1 MNFDNSFP
9 RRVALA
15 RNSLG
20 LTQAELA
27 KKVGVVHR
35 QIAAYEG
42 GEARPR
48 DKVLNNLAAVLG
60 TSSDWLKCG
69 VGDGPNISNMR
80 KTVTVRE
87 IPLLSWVQAISIAAD
102 DSTLDGSISDFI
114 PAPIGAGEKAF
125 AITILGNSMDSPS
138 GLSFPEGT
146 IVCFDPDVE
155 VKNGDFVLC
164 SQLDGEATFKQLIFD
179 QGKRYLRP
187 LNREYMN
194 CEIDESC
201 KIIAV
206 AIHSQMDLRGY
217 KNHEPQ
223 PIINS
228 DNELLAPITKGQLKE
243 TLELMFESLKKDFHL
258 IPKDSKFDTL
268 LTRVDK
274 ESRDK

>member
-20 LTQAELA
+20 MTQAELA

-42 GEARPR
+42 GEAKPR

-69 VGDGPNISNMR
+69 IGDGPSISNMR

-87 IPLLSWVQAISIAAD
+87 IPLLSWIQAISITDD

-114 PAPIGAGEKAF
+114 PAPIGAGERSF
-125 AITILGNSMDSPS
+125 AITILGNSMDAPS
-138 GLSFPEGT
+138 GLSFPDGMV
-146 IVCFDPDVE
+146 VCFDPDVSP
-155 VKNGDFVLC
+155 KDGDFVLC
-164 SQLDGEATFKQLIFD
+164 ALENYEATFKQLIFD
-179 QGKRYLRP
+179 QGKMFLQP
-187 LNREYMN
+187 LNDFFMN
-194 CEIDESC
+194 IEVGEDC

-206 AIHSQMDLRGY
+206 AIHSQIDLRSIRHS
-217 KNHEPQ
+217 KRHSKHSEWAAVEQ
-223 PIINS
+223 W
-228 DNELLAPITKGQLKE
+228 DEHVPITPFNESE
-243 TLELMFESLKKDFHL
+243 TLSKRISEIENKLDKILISLKK
-258 IPKDSKFDTL
+258 
-268 LTRVDK
+268 
-274 ESRDK
+274 

>member
-48 DKVLNNLAAVLG
+48 EKVLNNLAAVLG

-69 VGDGPNISNMR
+69 IGDGPSISNMR

-87 IPLLSWVQAISIAAD
+87 IPLLSWVQAISIADD

-114 PAPIGAGEKAF
+114 PAPLGAGERAF
-125 AITILGNSMDSPS
+125 AIEISGNSMDSPS
-138 GLSFPEGT
+138 GVSFPQGA
-146 IVCFDPDVE
+146 IVCFDPDIDA
-155 VKNGDFVLC
+155 KSGDFVLC
-164 SQLDGEATFKQLIFD
+164 SLNYAATFKQLIFD
-179 QGKRYLRP
+179 QGKMFLKP
-187 LNREYMN
+187 LNNSFMN
-194 CEIDESC
+194 IEVDENC

-206 AIHSQMDLRGY
+206 AIHSQMDLRSIRHS
-217 KNHEPQ
+217 KHSEWAAIEHWDEHT
-223 PIINS
+223 PIS
-228 DNELLAPITKGQLKE
+228 PFNESENLSKRISEIENKLDKILI
-243 TLELMFESLKKDFHL
+243 SLKK
-258 IPKDSKFDTL
+258 
-268 LTRVDK
+268 
-274 ESRDK
+274 

>member
-48 DKVLNNLAAVLG
+48 EKVLNNLAAVLG
-60 TSSDWLKCG
+60 ASSDWLKCG

-87 IPLLSWVQAISIAAD
+87 IPLLSWIQAISIADD

-138 GLSFPEGT
+138 GLSFPAGT
-146 IVCFDPDVE
+146 IVCFDPE
-155 VKNGDFVLC
+155 IEAKNGDFVLY
-164 SQLDGEATFKQLIFD
+164 SLNYEATFKQLIFD
-179 QGKRYLRP
+179 QGRMFLKP
-187 LNREYMN
+187 LNNSFMN
-194 CEIDESC
+194 IEVDENC

-206 AIHSQMDLRGY
+206 AIHSQMDLRGIRHN
-217 KNHEPQ
+217 NHDQWAAVEHWDEHS
-223 PIINS
+223 PI
-228 DNELLAPITKGQLKE
+228 K
-243 TLELMFESLKKDFHL
+243 SLPEGEYLSQRISEIENKLDKILTHFKD
-258 IPKDSKFDTL
+258 
-268 LTRVDK
+268 
-274 ESRDK
+274 